1 MLGRASS
8 YPDATSSVEEEEEE
22 EEAPKAKKAPAPA
35 APKAK
40 GPKKQFQGS
49 DKSGVAAGPSAA
61 ALAVKAVGAAAFVGG
76 SAFGFQKYKSKYGN
90 KGNDEAGIGWKWGFT
105 GSAENWNGRFAMMGF
120 AGILVLELVT
130 GQGITTGL
138 GLFE

>member
-1 MLGRASS
+1 VFAEEE
-8 YPDATSSVEEEEEE
+8 EEEEEE

-61 ALAVKAVGAAAFVGG
+61 ALSVKAVGAAAFVGG
-76 SAFGFQKYKSKYGN
+76 SAFGVSCL
-90 KGNDEAGIGWKWGFT
+90 A
-105 GSAENWNGRFAMMGF
+105 S
-120 AGILVLELVT
+120 LVSVPTCIMSDAYPPCSCMLPPLAPARC
-130 GQGITTGL
+130 GL
-138 GLFE
+138 GGGWGQAQQKVGSVGYMGAG